1 MGLFLPRAG
10 TRSYPKWVYL
20 PIMKRLLLMGLLV
33 PALSQGQVLL
43 VAGLDN
49 RPGDLSA
56 GSQARLLSEG
66 LHGAKVDVVRYS
78 DLAGARSWIRNHPRG
93 TVVLFS
99 AGCGWSAEVS
109 VLVRDPARVW
119 ILEPW
124 AKGQSTCRGV
134 RAAVSMG
141 VPVSHVVVGP
151 NAGRGLGI
159 VCAPAR
165 TPPGT
170 GHLGSLRTLGRL
182 IGR

>member
-1 MGLFLPRAG
+1 
-10 TRSYPKWVYL
+10 
-20 PIMKRLLLMGLLV
+20 MKRLLLMGLLV

-43 VAGLDN
+43 VAGLDS

-66 LHGAKVDVVRYS
+66 LNGAKVDAVRYS
-78 DLAGARSWIRNHPRG
+78 DLPGARSWIRQHPTG

-99 AGCGWSAEVS
+99 AGCRWADEVS

-124 AKGQSTCRGV
+124 AKGRSTRWGIKT
-134 RAAVSMG
+134 AVSFG
-141 VPVSHVVVGP
+141 VPQSNVVVGP
-151 NAGRGLGI
+151 NRARGLGI
-159 VCAPAR
+159 VSAPAR
-165 TPPGT
+165 TPHGT

-182 IGR
+182 ISR